1 MGTRRVVVINTTV
14 IYVIAV
20 LVIIAAFFLL
30 GGGLWTR
37 EMMHGSRPGSL
48 ADLNW
53 LQIIIS
59 LGLGFLAGW
68 FAAKRRW

>member
-1 MGTRRVVVINTTV
+1 MGTRRVVVSTTV

-30 GGGLWTR
+30 HGGLWIR
-37 EMMHGSRPGSL
+37 EMMHGGRSAGMVH
-48 ADLNW
+48 LNW
-53 LQIIIS
+53 LQIIIG